1 MFNAND
7 ILGLEK
13 KWLHYKIKQKSKSYG
28 LVILFLIIL
37 VFGFEF
43 YIGDISLDA
52 KNKVITDVKKEV
64 IIQKVENNVSTT
76 NKADTTIIETNVS
89 TETNTTNIIKKKKE
103 ITVATI
109 SESPKVSKQEKF
121 TFKLEPTSQ
130 PNEMFSTNG
139 ALIFHVPYAKE
150 IVHSTQT
157 PKQKID
163 TGAAK
168 PPQREEPEKINI
180 TIDTKKID
188 TITYLKNKFY
198 STSNIVFA
206 LMLAEEQYKKKDYK
220 ESLKWSLTANDID
233 YKNEKTW
240 YWFAKSKVKLN
251 QQDDAIRALKAFLL
265 NNESSKL
272 QTLLHKIE
280 AGEIDD

>member
-13 KWLHYKIKQKSKSYG
+13 QWLSYKIKQKSKSYG
-28 LVILFLIIL
+28 LVVLFLIIL

-43 YIGDISLDA
+43 YVGDISLDA
-52 KNKVITDVKKEV
+52 KNEIIANVKKEV

-76 NKADTTIIETNVS
+76 NEADTTTTETNVS
-89 TETNTTNIIKKKKE
+89 TETNTTNIIKKNKE
-103 ITVATI
+103 ITIATI
-109 SESPKVSKQEKF
+109 NENPKVTKDEKF
-121 TFKLEPTSQ
+121 TFRLEPTSQ
-130 PNEMFSTNG
+130 PNEMFSTSG
-139 ALIFHVPYAKE
+139 SLIFHVPYTKD
-150 IVHSTQT
+150 IVHSAQT

-163 TGAAK
+163 TGAVK
-168 PPQREEPEKINI
+168 PQQQEKSEKINI

-206 LMLAEEQYKKKDYK
+206 LMLSEEYYKKSDYK

-251 QQDDAIRALKAFLL
+251 QRDDAIRALKAFLL